1 MSLHVLKLPNTCQ
14 QTADQAEYQRFY
26 VSENLGKYRFVLFQ
40 MFEEDSVGMV
50 IAEVKV
56 YVKTSELLYDFEEYM
71 QPLWEGDIVYN
82 E

>member
-1 MSLHVLKLPNTCQ
+1 MSWHVLKLPNTCK

-56 YVKTSELLYDFEEYM
+56 YVKKSEMLYDFEEYM